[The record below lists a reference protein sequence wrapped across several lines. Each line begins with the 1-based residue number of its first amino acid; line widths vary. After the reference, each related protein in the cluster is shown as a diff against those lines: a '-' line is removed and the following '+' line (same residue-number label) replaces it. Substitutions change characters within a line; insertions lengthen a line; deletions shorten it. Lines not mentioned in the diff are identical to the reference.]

1 MFSLV
6 LIMGVSAFE
15 DKISQIEMP
24 ADSLLDGNFD
34 VEITFSAVG
43 DLMCHSTQFNYAKV
57 EPDSFDFSGVYAG
70 VRDYLKNPDFLMG
83 NLETTF
89 AGKKYPYVGYPIFN
103 TPDDFLYDLKN
114 AGFDLLFTA
123 NNHSI
128 DKGLFG
134 LQRTISLMKQENI
147 HYRGTNFTPEGKDT
161 VEIIDVKGL
170 KTVVLAYSYGDNGM
184 GSSKTAEYF
193 NTIDSLKIR
202 EDIHKADSLGA
213 ELVIVYLH
221 FGVEYQKKPNAY
233 QKDIV
238 TKVVDYGADII
249 LGSHPHVMQP
259 MMYFKAKSGRIDS
272 GFVAYS
278 MGNFIS
284 NQRWRYS
291 DAGIIVNFS
300 VIKNSVTNEIKLGN
314 VSYLPTWV
322 FKGSTGE
329 KREYII
335 YPAELSLGEDIPQ
348 FFSDKDK
355 WYMKESFFD
364 TYSIVSGI
372 DEKIQPYFLY
382 NFTKTELD
390 SIKLTV
396 PESDNK

>member
-1 MFSLV
+1 MASL
-6 LIMGVSAFE
+6 IIIPGISSFE
-15 DKISQIEMP
+15 DNFEQAEMP
-24 ADSLLDGNFD
+24 ADSLLEGNFE

-43 DLMCHSTQFNYAKV
+43 DLMCHSTQFNYARV
-57 EPDSFDFSGVYAG
+57 DPDSFDFSGVYAG
-70 VRDYLKNPDFLMG
+70 VRDELQNVDFLMG
-83 NLETTF
+83 NIETTF
-89 AGKKYPYVGYPIFN
+89 AGKKYPYSGYPIFN
-103 TPDDFLYDLKN
+103 TPDDFLYGLKG

-123 NNHSI
+123 NNHSL

-134 LQRTISLMKQENI
+134 LKRTISLMKDENI
-147 HYRGTNFTPEGKDT
+147 HYRGTNFTPQGKDT
-161 VEIIDVKGL
+161 VEVIDIKGL
-170 KTVVLAYSYGDNGM
+170 KTVILAYSYGDNGM
-184 GSSKTAEYF
+184 GNNKTSEYF
-193 NTIDSLKIR
+193 NLIDSLKIKQ
-202 EDIHKADSLGA
+202 DINKADTLGA

-221 FGVEYQKKPNAY
+221 FGLEYQKKPNYY

-238 TKVVDYGADII
+238 SRAINYGADII

-259 MMYFKAKSGRIDS
+259 MHYFKAKSGRIDS

-300 VIKNSVTNEIKLGN
+300 VIKNSVTSEVRLGN

-322 FKGSTGE
+322 FKGNTGE

-335 YPAELSLGEDIPQ
+335 YPAELSLGDDLPQ

-364 TYSIVSGI
+364 TYSIVSGL
-372 DEKIQPYFLY
+372 DEKIQPDFLY
-382 NFTKTELD
+382 NFSKTELD
-390 SIKLTV
+390 SIRLTV